1 MAPSASDFSNQYMFI
16 SVILTGMFDEKR
28 WSTHTSYACLAHAI
42 VFVWEFLILLDVSA
56 RISKAKYEITFESKQ
71 P

>member
-1 MAPSASDFSNQYMFI
+1 MAPSGSDFSNQYMFI
-16 SVILTGMFDEKR
+16 SVLLTGMFDENR
-28 WSTHTSYACLAHAI
+28 WNTHTSYAAA
-42 VFVWEFLILLDVSA
+42 FVCEFLILLDVSA